1 MKKIDI
7 HCHIL
12 PGIDDGAS
20 DGRESMQ
27 MLRLAAEQGFR
38 KVIATPHCS
47 EHFPDV
53 KPDRVRNL
61 CRKLERAARKRIDPE
76 FEVFPGNEILCTAY
90 SMERIQRHEVLSLAD
105 SRYILL
111 EFLPAV
117 SYSELFRS
125 IRLVLASQYT
135 PVVAHIERY
144 GALREEGRV
153 EELIGTGAR
162 MQMNYRPVGGK
173 WHNETTRWCR
183 KMLKQGA
190 VHLLGTDMHN
200 TEGRSPE
207 TEKAMEWMKGHL
219 TRKYQIDLC
228 YKNAEKIIRND
239 RI

>member
-20 DGRESMQ
+20 DGKESMR
-27 MLRLAAEQGFR
+27 MLQLAAEQGFR

-47 EHFPDV
+47 EHFPNV
-53 KPDRVRNL
+53 EPDKVRNL
-61 CRKLERAARKRIDPE
+61 CRKLQRAARKRIDPK
-76 FEVFPGNEILCTAY
+76 FEVFPGNEILCTSY
-90 SMERIQRHEVLSLAD
+90 SMEQIRSHAVLSMAD

-111 EFLPAV
+111 EFLPTV

-125 IRLVLASQYT
+125 IRQVLASQYT

-144 GALREEGRV
+144 GALREPGRV
-153 EELIGTGAR
+153 EELIDTGAR

-183 KMLKQGA
+183 KMLKQKA

-200 TEGRSPE
+200 TEERSPE
-207 TEKAMEWMKGHL
+207 TEKAMEWMTGHL
-219 TRKYQIDLC
+219 TRKYLMDLC
-228 YKNAEKIIRND
+228 YKNAEKIIKND